1 MNKIL
6 VERFEKAGMEALNDV
21 EILEILLGLNGT
33 RKNESKAK
41 ELSAEYGSFRDAV
54 DSKNV
59 FAFKFIKAVMQ
70 KYAEETLQRK
80 KFVCRSSK
88 EVFDY
93 LYMTMRGL
101 SKEVFTVLYL
111 DVKNNLLKAETAF
124 EGSLT
129 STSIYPRQIVKRALE
144 LKAAALIFAHN
155 HPSGE
160 TEPSDADREITKSL
174 VLAGSIM
181 EMRVLDHIIIGD
193 NKYFSFADNGLIRE
207 YELNARLNK
216 KV

>member
-1 MNKIL
+1 MLI
-6 VERFEKAGMEALNDV
+6 ERFEKAGINSLNDA
-21 EILEILLGLNGT
+21 EILEIILGLNGT
-33 RKNESKAK
+33 RKNDLRAK
-41 ELSAEYGSFRDAV
+41 ELSAEYTSLRDAV
-54 DSKNV
+54 DNKNV

-70 KYAEETLQRK
+70 RYTEETLRKK

-93 LYMTMRGL
+93 LYISMRGL

-111 DVKNNLLKAETAF
+111 DVKNSLLKAETAF

-160 TEPSDADREITKSL
+160 TDPSEADKDITKSL
-174 VLAGSIM
+174 VLAGTIM
-181 EMRVLDHIIIGD
+181 EMKVLDHIIIGD
-193 NKYFSFADNGLIRE
+193 NKYFSFADNGLVRE
-207 YELNARLNK
+207 YELNARVNK
-216 KV
+216 KC

>member
-1 MNKIL
+1 
-6 VERFEKAGMEALNDV
+6 
-21 EILEILLGLNGT
+21 
-33 RKNESKAK
+33 
-41 ELSAEYGSFRDAV
+41 
-54 DSKNV
+54 
-59 FAFKFIKAVMQ
+59 
-70 KYAEETLQRK
+70 
-80 KFVCRSSK
+80 
-88 EVFDY
+88 
-93 LYMTMRGL
+93 MRGL

-207 YELNARLNK
+207 YELNAQLNK